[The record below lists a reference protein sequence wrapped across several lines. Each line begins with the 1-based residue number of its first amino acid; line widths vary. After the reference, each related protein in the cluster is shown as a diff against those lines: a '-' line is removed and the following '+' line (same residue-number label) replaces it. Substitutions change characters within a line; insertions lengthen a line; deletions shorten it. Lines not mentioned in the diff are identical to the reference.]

1 MLACLAEGLGIRA
14 TARVFEVDPNT
25 VLQWLVEAAE
35 QLQTLTSY
43 FLCDVHVT
51 QLQLDELYVVLRGVK
66 EGEISI
72 SKVERGVLVS
82 MTTTTLERLVQALHV
97 SADYLLGL
105 SDQAAPA
112 AGAPTAVAS
121 QHQAK
126 PTAATSARH
135 AGRTANGRHATRA
148 RFPAPASAAQ
158 PEPSRSSAMCPHCAM
173 PMQPLDDGHGLACPA
188 CRTRSPGRP
197 D

>member
-1 MLACLAEGLGIRA
+1 MIQGNRIRQVREQRALSQDSLGK
-14 TARVFEVDPNT
+14 
-25 VLQWLVEAAE
+25 LVAKDAH
-35 QLQTLTSY
+35 Y
-43 FLCDVHVT
+43 
-51 QLQLDELYVVLRGVK
+51 
-66 EGEISI
+66 I

-135 AGRTANGRHATRA
+135 AGRTTNGTHPTPA
-148 RFPAPASAAQ
+148 PAPASAAQ

-173 PMQPLDDGHGLACPA
+173 PMQPLGDGHGLACPA
-188 CRTRSPGRP
+188 CRYTVAGAT
-197 D
+197 